1 MAIME
6 TVIKSMPI
14 ALLLY
19 WALATGAALFAL
31 LPGGMAPSFRAAVLL
46 SASRGKTWEDKP
58 KAPLGPLTDVHVPQS
73 WFMHFYMLHLTRR
86 LLESVLLFD
95 YPASARMHF
104 IAYIFGLSYYIVLP
118 LSLLPGSQW
127 ERLRAL
133 SAMKDQHLSWSS
145 KLWRSGQAGQL
156 SNLADATRPALLLG
170 ICVFVA
176 GNLLQFQSH
185 WILARL
191 RRQLS
196 SQGKKEGDYS
206 IPRGGAFELVSCP
219 HYLGEIVIYGGLM
232 IMLGRHNSLIYIIF
246 CWVVANLL
254 LAAGP
259 THRWYRGHFKQY
271 PENRRALIP
280 FLY

>member
-1 MAIME
+1 
-6 TVIKSMPI
+6 
-14 ALLLY
+14 
-19 WALATGAALFAL
+19 
-31 LPGGMAPSFRAAVLL
+31 MAPPFRAAVLL

-58 KAPLGPLTDVHVPQS
+58 KAPLGPLTEVHVPQS
-73 WFMHFYMLHLTRR
+73 WFSHFYMLHLTRR

-104 IAYIFGLSYYIVLP
+104 IAYIFGMSYYIVLP
-118 LSLLPGSQW
+118 ISLLPGSQW
-127 ERLRAL
+127 ERLGSF
-133 SAMKDQHLSWSS
+133 SATKDQHWSLGGTSWQ
-145 KLWRSGQAGQL
+145 SGEAGVL
-156 SNLADATRPALLLG
+156 SNLQDAMKPAVVLG
-170 ICVFVA
+170 LCVFVI

-196 SQGKKEGDYS
+196 GQGKKEGDYS

-232 IMLGRHNSLIYIIF
+232 ITLGQHNLLIIIIF
-246 CWVVANLL
+246 SWVVANLL

-259 THRWYRGHFKQY
+259 THRWYKGHFKHY